1 MRQEAHGHHVL
12 HVLKPYLVSLER
24 HVTDSGRYN
33 ISQMARSRQPR

>member
-12 HVLKPYLVSLER
+12 HVLKPYVVSLER

-33 ISQMARSRQPR
+33 IRQMACSRQSR